1 LGVAVDKKASSWFVL
16 RPALRRVLRQSGG
29 FSFEAAQSGSSVS
42 PISAFLLQRECSYS
56 SPSAETLQPRDLQVS
71 VYLMWL
77 ISHRHPSAKLLIV
90 RLIINRSR
98 FGVFVRR
105 CRLPDMSNFF
115 CVPGRAAGTPTRFS
129 LAKSHLDSGACVE
142 RCRNAPVE
150 MPFDNRSGNRCR
162 HITVQGSFGEDMRRS
177 RGGRAKIHRS
187 SEVSRKP
194 NRMAACAR

>member
-1 LGVAVDKKASSWFVL
+1 MGVAVDKKASSWF
-16 RPALRRVLRQSGG
+16 PALRRVLRRAGALVLKPLK
-29 FSFEAAQSGSSVS
+29 AAR
-42 PISAFLLQRECSYS
+42 PFRPYRFLLQRECSYS